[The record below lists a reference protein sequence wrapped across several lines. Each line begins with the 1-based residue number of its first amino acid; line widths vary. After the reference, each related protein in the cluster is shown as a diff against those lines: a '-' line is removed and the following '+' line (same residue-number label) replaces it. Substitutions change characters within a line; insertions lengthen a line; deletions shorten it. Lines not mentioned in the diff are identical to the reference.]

1 MVYNIQNKIINNIK
15 KNVSGI
21 KNIQY
26 FTDGCA
32 GQYKNCKKICNL
44 TYHSN
49 DFELQATW
57 NFFATSHGKQ
67 PCDGIGGTVKRIAAK
82 ASLQRTLKNHILTP
96 KAMF

>member
-26 FTDGCA
+26 FTDRCA
-32 GQYKNCKKICNL
+32 GQYKNCKNFCNL

-57 NFFATSHGKQ
+57 NFL
-67 PCDGIGGTVKRIAAK
+67 P
-82 ASLQRTLKNHILTP
+82 L
-96 KAMF
+96 AMVSSPAMESVEP